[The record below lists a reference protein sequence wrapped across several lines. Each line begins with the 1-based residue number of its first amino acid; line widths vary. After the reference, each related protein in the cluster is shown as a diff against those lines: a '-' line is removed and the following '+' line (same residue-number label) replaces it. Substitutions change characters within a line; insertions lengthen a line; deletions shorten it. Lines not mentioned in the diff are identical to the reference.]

1 MCKVFF
7 SLFFARMLAS
17 DVKEPAADTS
27 SAGKRSD
34 VAQCREDVITT
45 TSRSGIT
52 ISYTSILSV
61 NPVLSMEKN
70 ASTL

>member
-1 MCKVFF
+1 MCKFF
-7 SLFFARMLAS
+7 SGRTLAS

-27 SAGKRSD
+27 SAVKRSH

-52 ISYTSILSV
+52 IGYTSILSV
-61 NPVLSMEKN
+61 SPAQSMGKKKT
-70 ASTL
+70 TL